1 MMDLLNKLKLMSLN
15 PKSSENLIEVIDIL
29 NTLRASGSDIAVQV
43 EGVDEKFNSVVRGL
57 SPKHR
62 VMVIDAAPPEIVL
75 PELRRNKQM
84 TLSTSLSGREIS
96 FRTRFLEPFLPD
108 IKMGYQVEIPGF
120 LGTTQP
126 RGAFRVLLDEMRE
139 KVSITLRDTKNHT
152 IDGVVKNISR
162 SGVGMKTDTEF
173 AGVLQEATGYLD
185 CQIAL
190 QDSHEISCKME
201 IKNIRQRGNGVSE
214 TFVGGRVVEISRQ
227 DSNRL
232 LDFIEQIQNMRLKA
246 LIA

>member
-15 PKSSENLIEVIDIL
+15 PKMSENLIEVIDIL

-43 EGVDEKFNSVVRGL
+43 EGVDEKFNSVVRGV

-96 FRTRFLEPFLPD
+96 FRSRFLEPFLPD
-108 IKMGYQVEIPGF
+108 PRMGYQIEMPEV
-120 LGTTQP
+120 LGSKQP

-139 KVSITLRDTKNHT
+139 RVSITLRDEQDHL
-152 IDGVVKNISR
+152 ISGVVKNISR
-162 SGVGMKTDTEF
+162 SGVGVRTDAAASGLLQESN
-173 AGVLQEATGYLD
+173 GVLD
-185 CQIAL
+185 CRIGLQSAEEIACRIEVRNV
-190 QDSHEISCKME
+190 QQS
-201 IKNIRQRGNGVSE
+201 GNGAPA
-214 TFVGGRVVEISRQ
+214 TYLGGRMVDISRK

-232 LDFIEQIQNMRLKA
+232 MDFIEHIQTMRLRA
-246 LIA
+246 MIA